1 MQLLTCKGCED
12 VSLFEND
19 EVEKAWAILLANKEK
34 TFTIVQFAP
43 SVRVALGEK
52 FGMQSGEDGIGKI
65 VTVLRGMGADLVVD
79 TAIAEDVAVLS
90 ETKRLKSRKYFGER
104 TPLFSSKCSAWVA
117 YAQENY
123 EDLEISAMPSSS
135 AISGALLKDYYKKQ
149 TGKTVR
155 VISVEPCEEK
165 RCAFGVDASVTVE
178 DFADML
184 MEVEEVGTDVRLLKK
199 QPLDMPFGA
208 ASGGGF
214 ITDGSGG
221 LAEAVAR
228 CLIAEKST
236 ENLQKFA
243 YSGFYGS
250 KSRRE
255 AVLTIGDDTWR
266 FAVTCGKKATDALIE
281 DVRNGT
287 AVYDYVEV
295 SLCEN
300 GCVSGDGLGFDDEGE
315 IEEESVRKLRWQGLK
330 NLDMHSAV
338 RFADTSLAATALE
351 KKWEAWLRKKMAG
364 LIEEDGEIEPVE
376 LTEGWEEESGE
387 EKTAA
392 IDEKEPV
399 VEAAALD
406 ETADMAEIDALE
418 DIETATVP
426 EVTNADV
433 HSESTEEGEVFKT
446 VEDVANVENTM
457 GEAGVDEEEKT
468 PSVIEEANAEDA
480 IDEGEAEDD
489 AITQE
494 IEESIEEPK
503 KVEKQE
509 VQNGKNP
516 NANMQRHGHK
526 SKPDYRKLKRKKRR

>member
-1 MQLLTCKGCED
+1 MQLLRCKGCED

-19 EVEKAWAILLANKEK
+19 EVEKAWAILLADKEK

-104 TPLFSSKCSAWVA
+104 MPLFSSKCSAWVA
-117 YAQENY
+117 YAQEKY
-123 EDLEISAMPSSS
+123 EDVEISAMPSAS
-135 AISGALLKDYYKKQ
+135 AISGALLKEYYKKQ

-184 MEVEEVGTDVRLLKK
+184 LEVEEVGTNVRLLKK

-208 ASGGGF
+208 ASGSGF
-214 ITDGSGG
+214 ITDASGG

-228 CLIAEKST
+228 CLIAEKSAET
-236 ENLQKFA
+236 LQKFT
-243 YSGFYGS
+243 YSGFYGM

-255 AVLTIGDDTWR
+255 AVLTIGEETWK
-266 FAVTCGKKATDALIE
+266 FAVVCGKKAVEELIE
-281 DVRNGT
+281 DVRKGIAT
-287 AVYDYVEV
+287 YDYVEV

-315 IEEESVRKLRWQGLK
+315 IEEEVVRKLRWQGLK

-338 RFADTSLAATALE
+338 RFADRSLAATALE
-351 KKWEAWLRKKMAG
+351 KKWEMWLQKKMAG

-376 LTEGWEEESGE
+376 LTEGWGE
-387 EKTAA
+387 EPSVENAAAENQEKAVCVPAERIERTDMARNAMEEGSYAEETEIAEGSFKIADDAETSISANTKTAETESVRA
-392 IDEKEPV
+392 DAWIEK
-399 VEAAALD
+399 
-406 ETADMAEIDALE
+406 
-418 DIETATVP
+418 
-426 EVTNADV
+426 N
-433 HSESTEEGEVFKT
+433 
-446 VEDVANVENTM
+446 
-457 GEAGVDEEEKT
+457 EKREMSNGHAQR
-468 PSVIEEANAEDA
+468 SV
-480 IDEGEAEDD
+480 
-489 AITQE
+489 Q
-494 IEESIEEPK
+494 
-503 KVEKQE
+503 
-509 VQNGKNP
+509 
-516 NANMQRHGHK
+516 K
-526 SKPDYRKLKRKKRR
+526 SKPDFRKLKRKKRRS